1 MGQLEVREPM
11 RMWVTGN
18 RAAGFTL
25 LELLVVM
32 AIIAITAGTL
42 VFFATPSSAEK
53 EKKKGVEVLNLMQKA
68 RLHAMMERR
77 IYAIDKPEGEASLN
91 LVVLIGEEATAA
103 IGHLDD
109 TSEEAALNGEIFAGV
124 KEEDKKKK
132 KKKPSY
138 ETHKAKAESLGLLAT
153 SLYPQWS
160 QQEESIVFDEIS
172 VVLTGDFGTETPYIT
187 DITEDI
193 TEESTDLLE
202 EVSIKPEVIFFPD
215 GSISTDG
222 VLQLT
227 NQQGDVVY
235 EFSWDREGK
244 FTY

>member
-1 MGQLEVREPM
+1 M
-11 RMWVTGN
+11 RMWVTGS
-18 RAAGFTL
+18 RVSGFTL

-42 VFFATPSSAEK
+42 VFFATPSSLEK

-68 RLHAMMERR
+68 RLYAMMERR

-91 LVVLIGEEATAA
+91 LVVLIGEEAGAA
-103 IGHLDD
+103 IGSLDD
-109 TSEEAALNGEIFAGV
+109 ASEEAVLNGEVFAGV
-124 KEEDKKKK
+124 KEEDKKKGK
-132 KKKPSY
+132 KEKPTY
-138 ETHKAKAESLGLLAT
+138 ETHKAKAESLGLLVV

-160 QQEESIVFDEIS
+160 QQEEGIVFDEIS
-172 VVLTGDFGTETPYIT
+172 VVLTSDFETESPYT
-187 DITEDI
+187 VEDI
-193 TEESTDLLE
+193 TEEPIDLLE

-215 GSISTDG
+215 GSISSDG

>member
-1 MGQLEVREPM
+1 MQ
-11 RMWVTGN
+11 MWVTGS
-18 RAAGFTL
+18 RVSGFTL

-42 VFFATPSSAEK
+42 VFFATPSSLEK

-68 RLHAMMERR
+68 RLYAMMERR

-91 LVVLIGEEATAA
+91 LVVLIGEEAAAA
-103 IGHLDD
+103 IGSLDD
-109 TSEEAALNGEIFAGV
+109 VSEEAVLNGEVFAGV
-124 KEEDKKKK
+124 KEEDNKQGKKE
-132 KKKPSY
+132 KPTY
-138 ETHKAKAESLGLLAT
+138 ETHKAKAESLGLLVV

-160 QQEESIVFDEIS
+160 QQEEGIVFDEMS
-172 VVLTGDFGTETPYIT
+172 VVLTGDFETESPYT
-187 DITEDI
+187 VEDI
-193 TEESTDLLE
+193 TEEPTDLLG

-215 GSISTDG
+215 GSISSDG

-227 NQQGDVVY
+227 NQQGDVLY